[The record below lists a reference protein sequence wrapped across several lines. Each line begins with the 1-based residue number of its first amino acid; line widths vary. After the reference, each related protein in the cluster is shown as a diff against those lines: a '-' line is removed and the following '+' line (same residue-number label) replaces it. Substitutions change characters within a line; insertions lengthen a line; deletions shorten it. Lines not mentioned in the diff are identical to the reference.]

1 MVNFYS
7 RTECFHK
14 GSCLGWNEVLILPG
28 QLNEPFREVPALCW
42 ALELPPAHGMLLSHV
57 CGFHNPGPS
66 LPAGN
71 CVKESWVWPSLERPP
86 GSSSPTGASASY
98 CLSRENVYPETWGS
112 PSFRQRAPGP
122 GGAAP
127 SYYGAPTEPGWVVLW
142 PHNGHPPAWVGLGM
156 WGLPQAVRVGNSPGT
171 PRQGQH
177 LLRPRAWQQRELA
190 LFGFIFFPKSHLGNM
205 WIRTHSPPG
214 VQGASEGTDTDH

>member
-1 MVNFYS
+1 MGQQFRIGHVLPIFSTLSMPAPPPRSACINAPFLTYTRNHHFFFMVNFYS

-71 CVKESWVWPSLERPP
+71 CVKES
-86 GSSSPTGASASY
+86 
-98 CLSRENVYPETWGS
+98 
-112 PSFRQRAPGP
+112 
-122 GGAAP
+122 
-127 SYYGAPTEPGWVVLW
+127 
-142 PHNGHPPAWVGLGM
+142 
-156 WGLPQAVRVGNSPGT
+156 
-171 PRQGQH
+171 
-177 LLRPRAWQQRELA
+177 
-190 LFGFIFFPKSHLGNM
+190 
-205 WIRTHSPPG
+205 
-214 VQGASEGTDTDH
+214 